1 MRAGEC
7 ELQGSAWVPV
17 LVDMASERQAIWS
30 WGEGLFEPE
39 GEVMVVKDGA
49 TSFEA
54 TSCYDDCEGFGLAS
68 SVDDVG
74 SELVW
79 LYEERGACDAAAAA
93 VGQLAAVH
101 NVMKAAEAGRL
112 LPAVPQLLSADRNT
126 AVVEESADA
135 VVGCLLLAW

>member
-1 MRAGEC
+1 MC

-17 LVDMASERQAIWS
+17 PVDRASERQAIWS

-39 GEVMVVKDGA
+39 GEVKVAKDVV

-79 LYEERGACDAAAAA
+79 LYEERGACDAAAA
-93 VGQLAAVH
+93 H
-101 NVMKAAEAGRL
+101 KMKAAEAGRL

-126 AVVEESADA
+126 VVVEESADA
-135 VVGCLLLAW
+135 VVGC

>member
-1 MRAGEC
+1 VC
-7 ELQGSAWVPV
+7 ELQGSAWVPAP
-17 LVDMASERQAIWS
+17 VDMASERQAIWS

-39 GEVMVVKDGA
+39 GEVKVVKDVVM
-49 TSFEA
+49 SFEA

-79 LYEERGACDAAAAA
+79 LYEERGACDAAAA

-101 NVMKAAEAGRL
+101 KMKAAEAGRL
-112 LPAVPQLLSADRNT
+112 LPAVPQLLSAAARNT
-126 AVVEESADA
+126 VVVEESADA
-135 VVGCLLLAW
+135 VVGC